1 VEKKIGIIGA
11 GSWGTTLANLLG
23 SKGFSVTLWVY
34 EKSLCEKMTKT
45 RENDVYLPGFMLSDN
60 VVPSSS
66 LKETVEKKEVIVSVC
81 PSHIVRKIIN
91 DIKIF
96 LTDQTLIISASKGIE
111 DNTLMTMSEVF
122 ESILSQT
129 QLQKMSFL
137 SGPSFAREVSNKLP
151 TAVAIASHNRKA
163 AEEAQQILATPYFRT
178 YTSADVKGIE
188 LGGAAKNVIA
198 IAVGISDGLGL
209 GHNTQAALITRGLR
223 EIIRLGE
230 KMGADPL
237 TFSGLSGMGDL
248 VLTCT
253 GKLSRNRSVGVSL
266 GKGMRLNDILSNMS
280 MVAEGVKTTR
290 AIYQLS
296 LKFNVEM
303 PIIKQ
308 TNLVLYEGKSPQN
321 AMKELMQRG
330 LKHEME

>member
-1 VEKKIGIIGA
+1 
-11 GSWGTTLANLLG
+11 
-23 SKGFSVTLWVY
+23 
-34 EKSLCEKMTKT
+34 MTKT

-91 DIKIF
+91 GIKIF

-111 DNTLMTMSEVF
+111 NNTLMTMSEVF